1 MMSLLEFKEKLK
13 NIYAEHETYFR
24 PVLKFLATFI
34 VLVLI
39 KYNVGY
45 MELLNVWPVI
55 LGISVLFAFAPMGVA
70 DVGLGVIIV
79 ANVFSLSAELGLM
92 LAAVIAVMLLVFF
105 RFTPK
110 QGAFLILVP
119 MAFFLK
125 IPYIIPIAAGLVC
138 NPIAIVSVSFGTI
151 IYFILEIISRNAEAI
166 KNISVESNSSSIGS
180 VINMITQDKEMLLTI
195 VAFAVTI
202 IVVYLIK
209 RTSVNNSWTIAIVVG
224 GVIDFIFILVGTIV
238 LDTNNSFVWIIVG
251 TLISVILAVI
261 LQFFVFSVDYSRTEH
276 TQFEDDEYYYYV
288 KAVPKINV
296 TAPEMNVKR
305 INAQRKRKK
314 RQ

>member
-45 MELLNVWPVI
+45 IEFLNMWPVI
-55 LGISVLFAFAPMGVA
+55 LGISILLAFAPIGIA

-79 ANVFSLSAELGLM
+79 ANVFSLSAELGLL

-138 NPIAIVSVSFGTI
+138 NPISIVSVSFGTI
-151 IYFILEIISRNAEAI
+151 IYFILDIISRNAEAI
-166 KNISVESNSSSIGS
+166 SIESNSSSIGS
-180 VINMITQDKEMLLTI
+180 VINMITQDKEMMLTI

-224 GVIDFIFILVGTIV
+224 GVIEFIFILVGTIV
-238 LDTNNSFVWIIVG
+238 LDTNNSLVWIIVG
-251 TLISVILAVI
+251 TLISVILAII

>member
-45 MELLNVWPVI
+45 IEFLNMWPVI
-55 LGISVLFAFAPMGVA
+55 LGISILLAFAPIGIA

-79 ANVFSLSAELGLM
+79 ANVFSLSAELGLL

-110 QGAFLILVP
+110 QGAFLILAP

-138 NPIAIVSVSFGTI
+138 NPISIVSVSFGTI
-151 IYFILEIISRNAEAI
+151 IYFILDIISRNAEAI
-166 KNISVESNSSSIGS
+166 SIESNSSSIGY
-180 VINMITQDKEMLLTI
+180 VINMITQDKEMMLTI

-224 GVIDFIFILVGTIV
+224 GVIEFIFILVGTIV
-238 LDTNNSFVWIIVG
+238 LDTNNSLVWIIVG
-251 TLISVILAVI
+251 TLISVILAII